1 MIDVKKKIE
10 NEIKNINESYDKM
23 DKETTKSFELKH
35 EKLIKEEKEIKDK
48 LVNEFTKIKEKL
60 EEHLSLTNSLIRNY
74 EKINKGIQKFDKEE
88 QDNNINLLKKLT
100 YISKLNKNQKEMS
113 KISQILM
120 KNLKLDF
127 IDDKIKYE
135 EYYFNGLSIPKNIQI
150 NDIKYN
156 NCHISWKI
164 DDINILNIDKNKIK
178 YKIEIRKENEQF
190 NSIYENNNMNYNIN
204 KLESNTNYEIRICT
218 IYNNIH
224 SNYSDIIKFKTNK
237 FDSILLNETNK
248 CNECLN
254 KIYEWTGG
262 KNMEL
267 LYRGTR
273 DGMSAEVF
281 HNKCNNKGPT
291 ISLFKNEKGYIFGGY
306 ASIDWTG
313 SGGYKSAPD
322 SFIFTLTNMYNI
334 PPTKFPNSN
343 TNDSI
348 YDHSS
353 FGPAFG
359 SSDICIGF
367 SSNYARFN
375 YCYTDVLGK
384 GYSIFKGD
392 NDNINFD
399 LKEIEVFKLIK

>member
-74 EKINKGIQKFDKEE
+74 EKINKGIQKLDKEE

-204 KLESNTNYEIRICT
+204 KLKSNTNYEIRICT

-306 ASIDWTG
+306 ASIDWQGG
-313 SGGYKSAPD
+313 SGTWRSAPD
-322 SFIFTLTNMYNI
+322 SFIFSLTNMYSI
-334 PPTKFPNSN
+334 SSTKFPNSD
-343 TNDSI
+343 TRYSI
-348 YDHSS
+348 YDYSAYRPT
-353 FGPAFG
+353 FGNHA
-359 SSDICIGF
+359 IYIGF
-367 SSNYARFN
+367 R
-375 YCYTDVLGK
+375 
-384 GYSIFKGD
+384 
-392 NDNINFD
+392 
-399 LKEIEVFKLIK
+399 